1 MKLVHTAAQARR
13 FVAFNDLAGDF
24 LKMLGVAVLSGL
36 FFSLVAGL
44 MVFLVASEAFAQP
57 VAVSAAPHNAKTGEL
72 MFRGASGQWTSAPKV
87 RTDVAMRI
95 TGPIAR
101 TRLTQTFHNSSAEW
115 AEATYVFPLPENA
128 AVDKLTLHIGDRII
142 EGQIKERAE
151 AQRTYAA
158 ARQNG
163 IKTALVE
170 QVRANLFMQNIANIG
185 PNEAVSVMIE
195 YQQTLRFETDA
206 DGCGEY
212 RLRFPLAVTPRYNPV
227 PSRQDG
233 STFAGE
239 IADGGVAHEELPEAP
254 RGPLNPVGIRVEID
268 AGVPIGKITSSY
280 HSAAMEKDARGRYV
294 VVLTEEQDATDRDFE
309 LVWSPA
315 VAAEP
320 QASLFTEHKN
330 GKDYLLMLVTPPA
343 SVAALERMPRET
355 ILIVDTSGS
364 MTGTSIEQARSALLM
379 ALDRLLPGDRF
390 NVIQFNSVTHALF
403 PGAVFAAPGNLEEA
417 RRYVRSLKATG
428 GTEMRPALELA
439 LQTGAPAGFVRQVI
453 FMTDGA
459 VGNEDQL
466 IRVIHD
472 KLGASRLFTVGIGA
486 APNSFF
492 MTKAAQFGRGTFT
505 YIGDVREVHK
515 KMTGLFRKLES
526 PVLKDVVVHW
536 PQGVKAETWPERIPD
551 LYSGEPIVVL
561 AQADH
566 NIGPLYVSGM
576 RGNQPWSM
584 ALTSPEQRAENGVG
598 ALWARHK
605 IASLMDQARSG
616 ADPGKVRASVI
627 EVALEHRLISK
638 YTSMV
643 AVDVTPARPQHADL
657 KRSILPTNTP
667 ANWGQQGE
675 LPQTATSATQS
686 LIAGSLALLLGTVL
700 LLGKRRRVGGVL

>member
-44 MVFLVASEAFAQP
+44 VVFLVASEAYAQP
-57 VAVSAAPHNAKTGEL
+57 AAASAVPQNAKTGEL
-72 MFRGASGQWTSAPKV
+72 MLRGASGQWTSAPKV
-87 RTDVAMRI
+87 ETDVTMRI

-101 TRLTQTFHNSSAEW
+101 TRLTQTFHNPSADW

-128 AVDKLTLHIGDRII
+128 AVDKLTMHIGDRII

-151 AQRTYAA
+151 AQRIYAA

-163 IKTALVE
+163 TKTALVE

-195 YQQTLRFETDA
+195 YQQTLRFETNA
-206 DGCGEY
+206 SGGGEY
-212 RLRFPLAVTPRYNPV
+212 RLRFPLAVTPRYNP
-227 PSRQDG
+227 PRLQPEG
-233 STFAGE
+233 STFTGE
-239 IADGGVAHEELPEAP
+239 IAGGGTHEELAETP
-254 RGPLNPVGIRVEID
+254 RGPLNPVDILVEID
-268 AGVPIGKITSSY
+268 AGVPIGRITSTY

-315 VAAEP
+315 AAAEP

-330 GKDYLLMLVTPPA
+330 GKDYLLVMVTPPGN
-343 SVAALERMPRET
+343 VAAQEHMPRET

-390 NVIQFNSVTHALF
+390 NVVQFNSVTHALF
-403 PGAVFAAPGNLEEA
+403 PGAVFATPENLEQG

-439 LQTGAPAGFVRQVI
+439 LQDGAPPGFMRQVI

-466 IRVIHD
+466 IRVIHE

-505 YIGDVREVHK
+505 YIGDVREVHE

-536 PQGVKAETWPERIPD
+536 PQGVQAETWPERIPD
-551 LYSGEPIVVL
+551 LYSGEPVVVL
-561 AQADH
+561 ALVDN

-576 RGNQPWSM
+576 HGSQPWSM

-605 IASLMDQARSG
+605 IANLMDQARTG

-657 KRSILPTNTP
+657 KSSIVSTNTP

-686 LIAGSLALLLGTVL
+686 LIAGSLALLLGSVL
-700 LLGKRRRVGGVL
+700 LLGKRRRIGGVL